1 MSGDLEIFA
10 HVGIAVAAAAEVTH
24 AAASGHGD
32 LLGNIG
38 LSVGAAAVIAFIA
51 NKLKQPSILAYLV
64 AGVLIGPEI
73 GFGLIADHEVIESI
87 SEIGLIL
94 LLFIIGLEMDLK
106 KLRASGKP
114 VIVTGVLQFVLC
126 VILGLFFFPLL
137 GFRVGQPDAIGGQFG
152 LVYMAVTAALSS
164 TMIVV
169 KLLYDK
175 FELDTLPGRIT
186 LGVLVFQDIWAII
199 VLAIQ
204 PNLLNPQFTPLMVA
218 FANSVLLVAA
228 SLLASRYLLPP
239 LFRSIAKLP
248 ELMLVMSLAW
258 CFVVCASANAAGLSR
273 EMGALIAGVA
283 LSTFP
288 YRLDIT
294 AKVTN
299 IRDFFV
305 TLFFVALGMKIPL
318 PTPAVLTLAITS
330 SLFLIASRFLSVFP
344 ILYLMGYGHR
354 VSLLPSINLSQIS
367 EFSLV
372 IASLGLAAGHIDAQL
387 VSLVIFIFAITSTLS
402 TYMINASHPLY
413 QYSSRLLS
421 RLGIR
426 DLADQTASQE
436 QAAGR
441 TNKRVVFLGF
451 FRDASSILH
460 EFELQHDGDGRH
472 PLLDDVLVIDFNPV
486 VYNELRRRGIDCVYG
501 DIAARE
507 TLHHAGIHSAELVV
521 ATISDAILKG
531 TTNTQLLR
539 HVRQLCPHAKIIVSA
554 ESVAEALKLYEQGA
568 DYVYLPR
575 LHSAVQM
582 ARVMETSLTEGL
594 TALREEQQNLLR
606 RRQEVLP

>member
-1 MSGDLEIFA
+1 MELFA
-10 HVGIAVAAAAEVTH
+10 YVGVTVAAAGEAAH

-38 LSVGAAAVIAFIA
+38 LSVAVAAVVAFIA

-73 GFGLIADHEVIESI
+73 GFGLIADQEVIESI

-114 VIVTGVLQFVLC
+114 VLVTGILQFVLC
-126 VILGLFFFPLL
+126 VILSLLFFPLL

-152 LVYMAVTAALSS
+152 LLYMAVAVALSS

-175 FELDTLPGRIT
+175 YELDTLPGRIT
-186 LGVLVFQDIWAII
+186 LGVLVFQDVWAII
-199 VLAIQ
+199 FLAVQ
-204 PNLLNPQFTPLMVA
+204 PNLLDPQVMPLLAA
-218 FANSVLLVAA
+218 FAKGGLLIAA
-228 SLLASRYLLPP
+228 SFLGSRYLLPP
-239 LFRSIAKLP
+239 IFRSIAKLP
-248 ELMLVMSLAW
+248 ELMLVVSLAW

-288 YRLDIT
+288 YRLDIM

-305 TLFFVALGMKIPL
+305 TLFFVALGMKIPM
-318 PTPAVLTLAITS
+318 PTPEILTLAILS
-330 SLFLIASRFLSVFP
+330 SVFLVVSRLLSIFP
-344 ILYLMGYGHR
+344 VLYLMGYGHR
-354 VSLLPSINLSQIS
+354 VGLLPSINLSQIS

-372 IASLGLAAGHIDAQL
+372 IASLGLAAGHIDSQL
-387 VSLVIFIFAITSTLS
+387 VALVIFVFALTSTLS

-413 QYSSRLLS
+413 QYASRLLS

-426 DLADQTASQE
+426 DIADDTATQE
-436 QAAGR
+436 QSAGR
-441 TNKRVVFLGF
+441 TKKRVIFLGF
-451 FRDASSILH
+451 FRGASSILH
-460 EFELQHDGDGRH
+460 EFELQQNGGGRH
-472 PLLDDVLVIDFNPV
+472 PLLDEVLVIDFNPV
-486 VYNELRRRGIDCVYG
+486 VYAELQRRGIDCVYG

-507 TLHHAGIHSAELVV
+507 TLHHAGIHSAELIV
-521 ATISDAILKG
+521 ATIPDAILKG
-531 TTNTQLLR
+531 TTNVQLLLHAR
-539 HVRQLCPHAKIIVSA
+539 ELCPHAKIIVSA
-554 ESVAEALKLYEQGA
+554 ESVSEALALYEQGA
-568 DYVYLPR
+568 DYVYVAR
-575 LHSAVQM
+575 LHSAAHM
-582 ARVMETSLTEGL
+582 AHVVETSLTTGF

-606 RRQEVLP
+606 RRREVLA